1 MKPVTREMIK
11 IWKMKDVDWMGYKLQ
26 KRDTF
31 TFHHLI
37 VPAREGGL
45 YSINNGAILC
55 GRTSHPY
62 LHVIER
68 IDYDRFLYITS
79 LLIEIN
85 TLGRLDINV
94 IKKID
99 SCLKYFEKEHIN
111 DRTKNKK
118 RVIKPEYL
126 RRDYSRLK

>member
-1 MKPVTREMIK
+1 MRPVTKEMIK
-11 IWKMKDVDWMGYKLQ
+11 IWKMRDVDWMGYKLQ
-26 KRDTF
+26 KGDVF

-37 VPAREGGL
+37 VPARSGGL
-45 YSINNGAILC
+45 YTINNGAILC

-94 IKKID
+94 IKKI
-99 SCLKYFEKEHIN
+99 
-111 DRTKNKK
+111 
-118 RVIKPEYL
+118 
-126 RRDYSRLK
+126 YSRILDFQLIKFLRIY

>member
-1 MKPVTREMIK
+1 MKPVTKEMIK
-11 IWKMKDVDWMGYKLQ
+11 IWKMGDVDWMGYKLQ
-26 KRDTF
+26 KGDMF

-37 VPAREGGL
+37 VPARKGGA

-55 GRTSHPY
+55 GLTSHPY
-62 LHVIER
+62 LHVIEH

-85 TLGRLDINV
+85 ALGRLDINV
-94 IKKID
+94 IKDID
-99 SCLKYFEKEHIN
+99 ECLKYFEKEHMD